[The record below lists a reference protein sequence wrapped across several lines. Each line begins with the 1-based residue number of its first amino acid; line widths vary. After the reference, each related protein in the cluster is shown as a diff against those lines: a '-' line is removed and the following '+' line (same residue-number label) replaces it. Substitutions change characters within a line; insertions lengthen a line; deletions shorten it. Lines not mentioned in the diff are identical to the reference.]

1 MNPTKIENKKTWKS
15 THYHFNKMQLV
26 IEGRLYRP
34 FEKMSDSDGNGP
46 RWIEIP
52 SSHDSDMPQ
61 PEPGQL
67 YHDLGSLYPDAPVPK
82 LENELVIRRAVLHD
96 VTGLEKL
103 LNWLSDGEIAIVEL
117 GKILDR
123 GFEFET
129 AIEQISGF
137 IVGDMGGSL
146 VQLGE
151 DRLLLLPPG
160 VSGVAGLE
168 KEAFEGHS

>member
-1 MNPTKIENKKTWKS
+1 MNPAKTENEKRGIRA
-15 THYHFNKMQLV
+15 HFRTNKRQLV
-26 IEGRLYRP
+26 IEGRLYRLL
-34 FEKMSDSDGNGP
+34 EKMTDSGNNGP

-52 SSHDSDMPQ
+52 STHDGDIPQ

-67 YHDLGSLYPDAPVPK
+67 YHDLGSLYPDAPVPNS
-82 LENELVIRRAVLHD
+82 ENELVIRRSVLHD
-96 VTGLEKL
+96 VTGLDKL
-103 LNWLSDGEIAIVEL
+103 LNWAADGEITIVEL

-129 AIEQISGF
+129 AIERISGF
-137 IVGDMGGSL
+137 IVDDMGGSL

-151 DRLLLLPPG
+151 DRLLLLPPD
-160 VSGVAGLE
+160 VSGVAGLD

>member
-1 MNPTKIENKKTWKS
+1 M
-15 THYHFNKMQLV
+15 
-26 IEGRLYRP
+26 
-34 FEKMSDSDGNGP
+34 P
-46 RWIEIP
+46 R
-52 SSHDSDMPQ
+52 

-67 YHDLGSLYPDAPVPK
+67 YHDLGSLYPDAPVRRS
-82 LENELVIRRAVLHD
+82 EDELIIRRAVLHD
-96 VTGLEKL
+96 VTGLEVL
-103 LNWLSDGEIAIVEL
+103 LNWASDGEIAIVEL
-117 GKILDR
+117 GNILDR

-129 AIEQISGF
+129 AIEQISNF

>member
-1 MNPTKIENKKTWKS
+1 MGVITAATRNMS
-15 THYHFNKMQLV
+15 T
-26 IEGRLYRP
+26 EGG
-34 FEKMSDSDGNGP
+34 KGP
-46 RWIEIP
+46 RWIDIP
-52 SSHDSDMPQ
+52 SIDDDEMPR

-67 YHDLGSLYPDAPVPK
+67 YHDLGSLYPDAPAQRS
-82 LENELVIRRAVLHD
+82 ENELVIRRAVLHD
-96 VTGLEKL
+96 VTGLDTL
-103 LNWLSDGEIAIVEL
+103 LNWASDGEIAIVEL
-117 GKILDR
+117 GNILDR

-129 AIEQISGF
+129 AIEHISNF

>member
-1 MNPTKIENKKTWKS
+1 MT
-15 THYHFNKMQLV
+15 
-26 IEGRLYRP
+26 
-34 FEKMSDSDGNGP
+34 DDDDNGP
-46 RWIEIP
+46 RWIDIP
-52 SSHDSDMPQ
+52 SMHDGDMPQ

-67 YHDLGSLYPDAPVPK
+67 YHNLGSLYPDAPVPNS
-82 LENELVIRRAVLHD
+82 ENELVIRRTVLHD
-96 VTGLEKL
+96 VSGLDKL
-103 LNWLSDGEIAIVEL
+103 LNWAADGEIVIVEL

-129 AIEQISGF
+129 AIEHISGF
-137 IVGDMGGSL
+137 IVSDMGSSL

-151 DRLLLLPPG
+151 DRLLLLPSG

>member
-1 MNPTKIENKKTWKS
+1 MRVGS
-15 THYHFNKMQLV
+15 TDTLYKMT
-26 IEGRLYRP
+26 E
-34 FEKMSDSDGNGP
+34 SDSNGP

-52 SSHDSDMPQ
+52 SMHDGDMPQ

-67 YHDLGSLYPDAPVPK
+67 YHNLGALYPDAPVPNS
-82 LENELVIRRAVLHD
+82 ENELVIRRSVLHD
-96 VTGLEKL
+96 VSGLDKL
-103 LNWLSDGEIAIVEL
+103 LNWAADGEIVIIEL

-129 AIEQISGF
+129 AIEHISSF
-137 IVGDMGGSL
+137 IVSDMGGSL

-151 DRLLLLPPG
+151 DRLLLLPSG